1 MKLWPRIGLC
11 VCRIGRQDAEV
22 SKYTSYLTLDIKGRM
37 FSLEFGHFCHC
48 HCCFIVPICST
59 PFLSIRQLSNM
70 VYTRQ
75 DIDASTS
82 VPQAVEQGPGRKPL
96 PNIVFDNLQPV
107 VTHSVER
114 AVTPPDSPRQA
125 LPSTAQDALKQLFVE
140 AIQQVLLEMPDEP
153 TSGKSQPN
161 TASLLTD
168 LLKVLQATPSSD
180 ATTRLAKLVS
190 VGVETDIRCQP
201 PLEGHSGTPPNSPR
215 IGPAEPATMGQEIES
230 TDILVPSPDDPS
242 AYSIYAEKP
251 RGTSDDY
258 KISELVKLSVTVN
271 DIDAVA
277 LQDLRPVNDH
287 STPGTAAKVGQR
299 LVGGFRTPKV
309 EMGQSH
315 EA

>member
-1 MKLWPRIGLC
+1 
-11 VCRIGRQDAEV
+11 
-22 SKYTSYLTLDIKGRM
+22 
-37 FSLEFGHFCHC
+37 
-48 HCCFIVPICST
+48 
-59 PFLSIRQLSNM
+59 M

-82 VPQAVEQGPGRKPL
+82 VPQAVEQGPRRKPL

-107 VTHSVER
+107 IAHLVER

-125 LPSTAQDALKQLFVE
+125 LPSTAQDDLKQLFVE
-140 AIQQVLLEMPDEP
+140 AIQQVLSEIPNEP
-153 TSGKSQPN
+153 TSEKSQPN

-180 ATTRLAKLVS
+180 ATTRLSKLVS

-201 PLEGHSGTPPNSPR
+201 PLEGHSGIPPNSPR
-215 IGPAEPATMGQEIES
+215 IGPAEPAAIGQAIES

-242 AYSIYAEKP
+242 AYLIYAEKP
-251 RGTSDDY
+251 RGTSDNY
-258 KISELVKLSVTVN
+258 KISELAKLSVTDN
-271 DIDAVA
+271 DVGAVA
-277 LQDLRPVNDH
+277 LQDLRPVNDR
-287 STPGTAAKVGQR
+287 STPGTAAKFGQQ
-299 LVGGFRTPKV
+299 LVGGVRTPKM

>member
-1 MKLWPRIGLC
+1 MLFHRTNLFNSIL
-11 VCRIGRQDAEV
+11 
-22 SKYTSYLTLDIKGRM
+22 
-37 FSLEFGHFCHC
+37 
-48 HCCFIVPICST
+48 ST
-59 PFLSIRQLSNM
+59 RQLSKI

-82 VPQAVEQGPGRKPL
+82 VPQAVEQGHGRKPL

-114 AVTPPDSPRQA
+114 AVTPPDSPRKA

-140 AIQQVLLEMPDEP
+140 ATQQVLLEMPDEP

-168 LLKVLQATPSSD
+168 LLKVLQATRSSD
-180 ATTRLAKLVS
+180 ATTRLSKLVS

-201 PLEGHSGTPPNSPR
+201 PLVGHSGAPPNSPC
-215 IGPAEPATMGQEIES
+215 IGPAEPATMGQAIES

-242 AYSIYAEKP
+242 AYSIYAEKQ

-258 KISELVKLSVTVN
+258 KISELAKLSDTVN
-271 DIDAVA
+271 DVSAVA
-277 LQDLRPVNDH
+277 LQDLRPVNDQ